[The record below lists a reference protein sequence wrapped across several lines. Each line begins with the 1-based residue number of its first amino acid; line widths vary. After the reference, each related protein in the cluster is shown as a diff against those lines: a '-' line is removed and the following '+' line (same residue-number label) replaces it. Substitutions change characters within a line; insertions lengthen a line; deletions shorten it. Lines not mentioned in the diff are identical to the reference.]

1 MKYFGPA
8 VALMA
13 YFMTSTSFAQQPGTP
28 QYNSVFLPAHGAGDT
43 RQPARKWGAVA
54 RGEDLQLGWAVNGD
68 SEQQAGNLAVQDCL
82 ARGSSNCQ
90 VVDTFFNSCAVV
102 VVGPSERRFV
112 SQQHRTLDRV
122 RKAALKKCGPE
133 CSVMFEGCALP

>member
-43 RQPARKWGAVA
+43 RQSPRKWGAVA

-90 VVDTFFNSCAVV
+90 VVQTFFNTCAAV
-102 VVGPSERRFV
+102 VVGPS
-112 SQQHRTLDRV
+112 DRNFLSLPGRSLAKV
-122 RKAALKKCGPE
+122 RKTALKECGSE
-133 CSVMFEGCALP
+133 CRVMFEGCALP